1 VADAPQAVRMMS
13 SEKPKVNDWI
23 KREMFIY
30 AIPFIAYDSLATGVC
45 AFGIAKFRPVSF
57 VCTLAR
63 AQTKLGR

>member
-1 VADAPQAVRMMS
+1 MIS

-30 AIPFIAYDSLATGVC
+30 AIPFTASNSLATGAC
-45 AFGIAKFRPVSF
+45 AFGIAKSWPVSF
-57 VCTLAR
+57 VCTLAC